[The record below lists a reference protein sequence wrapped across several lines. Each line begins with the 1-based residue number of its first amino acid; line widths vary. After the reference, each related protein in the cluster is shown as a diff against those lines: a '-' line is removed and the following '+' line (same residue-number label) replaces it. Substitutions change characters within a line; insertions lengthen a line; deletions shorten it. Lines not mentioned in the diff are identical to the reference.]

1 MNRRRR
7 RRFTLVELPAVSKR
21 ERAAFTLVE
30 LLIVIA
36 IMGVLLGL
44 LMPAMG
50 RAREMA
56 RRASCLSNL
65 RQVHQSFLL
74 FAEENDGRVPLG
86 YRGLGGKPRKQFN
99 SMIYSGTAR
108 KFCLFGALYQTGHM
122 KQPEVFFCPSNED
135 PQSNF
140 NTDVNPWPPTVDST
154 VNRWAGYGCRPD
166 KLLPDEVQKVEPHKM
181 PHFADFR
188 AKAIFSDLTATVAR
202 VERRHRD
209 GVNVLY
215 GDGSASWVPRADFNQ
230 PLSKCL
236 ALATDDNAAEINSAQ
251 DEIWA
256 AFDRAQAR

>member
-1 MNRRRR
+1 MSCRRR
-7 RRFTLVELPAVSKR
+7 PG
-21 ERAAFTLVE
+21 FTLVE

-44 LMPAMG
+44 LMPALG
-50 RAREMA
+50 RARETA
-56 RRASCLSNL
+56 RRMTCLSNL
-65 RQVHQSFLL
+65 RQVYQSFLM
-74 FAEENDGRVPLG
+74 FAEENDGHVPLG
-86 YRGLGGKPRKQFN
+86 YRALGAKPRKQFN

-108 KFCLFGALYQTGHM
+108 KFCLFGALYETGHM

-140 NTDVNPWPPTVDST
+140 NTDVNPWPPAADSGT
-154 VNRWAGYGCRPD
+154 NGWSGYGCRPE
-166 KLLPDEVQKVEPHKM
+166 KLLPDEVHKVDRHKM

-188 AKAIFSDLTATVAR
+188 AKAIFADLTATVAR
-202 VERRHRD
+202 VDRRHGD

-215 GDGSASWVPRADFNQ
+215 GDGSAAWVPRIGFNG
-230 PLSKCL
+230 PLSKCV
-236 ALATDDNAAEINSAQ
+236 ALATDSNADEINRAQ